1 MEYYHQENKFIWNFT
16 SNPIIFLSIE
26 LRNMCIDIEIF
37 SKQVS
42 NLDSII
48 LVANYEIEK
57 HSYYRFEQIQLQPTK
72 SM

>member
-16 SNPIIFLSIE
+16 SSPIIFLSIE

-57 HSYYRFEQIQLQPTK
+57 HSY
-72 SM
+72 